1 AAVGAGFVTS
11 VRTASDLRRL
21 VTTKDFVTLTDAVP
35 SVESALLRAAG
46 AVESGNR
53 RGPPG
58 KAVRPT
64 GRTCSYGREGQLAVR
79 VGRLGRPQSPT
90 KGEAGGNRDSRE
102 RLLGALGPRGRRWLP
117 ASAGDEPEVS
127 RATLFWSAHEAEGP
141 SLYCGRG
148 TPTAPSV
155 LRPGG
160 RPVT

>member
-46 AVESGNR
+46 AAESGYR
-53 RGPPG
+53 MGPPG

-64 GRTCSYGREGQLAVR
+64 GRTCSYGWEGQLAVR

-90 KGEAGGNRDSRE
+90 KGVIIRRPRQLQEVARSTWPEGSTVVTGFGRVTSR
-102 RLLGALGPRGRRWLP
+102 RSLGP
-117 ASAGDEPEVS
+117 STFT
-127 RATLFWSAHEAEGP
+127 RA
-141 SLYCGRG
+141 
-148 TPTAPSV
+148 
-155 LRPGG
+155 
-160 RPVT
+160 